1 MIELYTPPHRRV
13 YGCYVCPFLL
23 GDTLVA
29 RCDLKADRARS
40 TPMLQGAFL
49 EPGQEARRVA
59 PQVMEEFD
67 LMRARLGLDR
77 VEIGSRGE
85 LAAAMRA

>member
-13 YGCYVCPFLL
+13 YGCYVCPFLP

-29 RCDLKADRARS
+29 RRELKADPAQR
-40 TPMLQGAFL
+40 TLMLQGAFSG
-49 EPGQEARRVA
+49 PGHGVRRVA
-59 PQVMEEFD
+59 LEVMEELD
-67 LMRARLGLDR
+67 LMRAWLGLDR
-77 VEIGSRGE
+77 VTICPCGE